1 MFFFMVLFYVL
12 FDALRT
18 FATDDEDD

>member
-1 MFFFMVLFYVL
+1 MFFCMVLFYVL

-18 FATDDEDD
+18 FAADDEDD

>member
-18 FATDDEDD
+18 FAADDEDD